1 MGCLLLNDIEIS
13 ISITFTEN
21 LNFFCSHLPSV
32 KPKIMIDEVTLIPQL
47 CLLREHLM
55 TSINRRL
62 LSTNLQIP
70 YFTWVTKIHTVQV
83 GMLDAYLDVT
93 LRDMETDLI
102 YAIFIHNENLLGK
115 PNQNIHRYFSF
126 LVACYATLHPALSVR
141 PSVGPSVTLY
151 FFWVFGI
158 FGFTAPAQM
167 IW

>member
-1 MGCLLLNDIEIS
+1 MGCLLLNDLEIS

-70 YFTWVTKIHTVQV
+70 YFTWITKIHTVQV

-126 LVACYATLHPALSVR
+126 LVACYATLHPAML
-141 PSVGPSVTLY
+141 VG
-151 FFWVFGI
+151 W
-158 FGFTAPAQM
+158 
-167 IW
+167 